1 MANEE
6 MARAFGEFIRAQRR
20 LANLSQRQLGR
31 MSGLSDS
38 YLSQVERGMFNP
50 SATTI
55 KALARAFGI
64 PTAVLY
70 AQFGLLDEDEPD
82 STANECTVEIAIQR
96 DPRLAGAHKQALR
109 LMYRSFIGEPEDW
122 APPIDPRRG

>member
-6 MARAFGEFIRAQRR
+6 MARAFGEFIQAQRR

-50 SATTI
+50 SASTI

-70 AQFGLLDEDEPD
+70 AQFGLLDEDEPE
-82 STANECTVEIAIQR
+82 STATECTVEIAIQR
-96 DPRLAGAHKQALR
+96 DPRLASAHKQALR
-109 LMYRSFIGEPEDW
+109 LMYRSFIGEPEE
-122 APPIDPRRG
+122 